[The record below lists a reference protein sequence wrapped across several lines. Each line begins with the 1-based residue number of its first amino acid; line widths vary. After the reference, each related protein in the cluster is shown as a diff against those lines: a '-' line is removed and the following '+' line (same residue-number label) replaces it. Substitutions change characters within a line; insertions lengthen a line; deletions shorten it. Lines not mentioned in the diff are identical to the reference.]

1 MFDITVKNGKLLIC
15 DHFIEVQFI
24 MNKLE
29 QLLATNEYLI
39 ADGGMG
45 TMLMAAGLEQGDP
58 PEMWNVLHPD
68 RIRAIHRGYIEA
80 GSQIILT
87 NSFGGTR
94 FRLKLHKLQHRAF
107 ELNKAAAEL
116 ARAEADATS
125 NPVVVG
131 GSIGPTGEIMEP
143 VGAMKYTDAV
153 AAFAEQAS
161 GLAAG
166 DVDVLW
172 IETMSDISEV
182 SAAVEG
188 CRQTTDLP
196 IVATMTFD
204 TNGRTMM
211 GITPVQALTELSA
224 MNLTALG
231 GNCGNGPA
239 EIEGV
244 IQAMY
249 ATNQSY
255 PFVAKSNAG
264 IPEYVNGHLHYNGTP
279 EVMADYAVK
288 VRNFGA
294 RIIGA
299 CCGST
304 PAHVA
309 AMRDALANAPIE
321 HQILESAVAATAT
334 PGRSRSRTRRRRG

>member
-1 MFDITVKNGKLLIC
+1 
-15 DHFIEVQFI
+15 

-29 QLLATNEYLI
+29 QLLANNEYII

-68 RIRAIHRGYIEA
+68 RIRAIHCGYIEA

-94 FRLKLHKLQHRAF
+94 FRLKLHKLQDRAF
-107 ELNKAAAEL
+107 ELNKAAGEL
-116 ARAEADATS
+116 ARAEADAAQ

-143 VGAMKYTDAV
+143 VGAMKYADAV
-153 AAFAEQAS
+153 AAFAEQAA

-166 DVDVLW
+166 GVDVLW

-188 CRQTTDLP
+188 CRQATNLP

-211 GITPVQALTELSA
+211 GITPVQAFTELSA

-231 GNCGNGPA
+231 GNCGNGPD

-249 ATNQSY
+249 AVNQAY

-279 EVMADYAVK
+279 EVMAAYAVK

-304 PAHVA
+304 PAHIA
-309 AMRDALANAPIE
+309 AMRKALANAPVE
-321 HQILESAVAATAT
+321 HQIVETAVTATAPT
-334 PGRSRSRTRRRRG
+334 PTRTRQRRRRG

>member
-1 MFDITVKNGKLLIC
+1 
-15 DHFIEVQFI
+15 

-29 QLLATNEYLI
+29 QMLAANDYLV

-68 RIRAIHRGYIEA
+68 RIRAVHRGYIEA
-80 GSQIILT
+80 GAQIVLT

-94 FRLKLHKLQHRAF
+94 FRLKLHNLQDRVF

-116 ARAEADATS
+116 ARAEADAADH
-125 NPVVVG
+125 PVAVG
-131 GSIGPTGEIMEP
+131 GSLGPTGEIMEP
-143 VGAMKYTDAV
+143 VGALNYEDAV
-153 AAFAEQAS
+153 AGFAEQAA

-166 DVDVLW
+166 GVDVLW
-172 IETMSDISEV
+172 VETMSDISEV
-182 SAAVEG
+182 RAAVEG
-188 CRQTTDLP
+188 CRQATDLP

-211 GITPVQALTELSA
+211 GVTPAQAYAELSA
-224 MNLTALG
+224 MNLAALG

-249 ATNQSY
+249 ATDQVY

-264 IPEYVNGHLHYNGTP
+264 IPEYVHGHLHYNGTP
-279 EVMADYAVK
+279 EVMAEYAVK
-288 VRNFGA
+288 VRNYGA

-299 CCGST
+299 CCGSS
-304 PAHVA
+304 PAHIAVMA
-309 AMRDALANAPIE
+309 EALANTPTERRIVE
-321 HQILESAVAATAT
+321 TAVAEPAPT
-334 PGRSRSRTRRRRG
+334 RTRERRRRG

>member
-1 MFDITVKNGKLLIC
+1 
-15 DHFIEVQFI
+15 

-29 QLLATNEYLI
+29 QMLATNDYLV

-68 RIRAIHRGYIEA
+68 RIRAVHRGYIEA
-80 GSQIILT
+80 GSQIVLT

-94 FRLKLHKLQHRAF
+94 FRLKLHNLQDRAF

-116 ARAEADATS
+116 ARAEADAADH
-125 NPVVVG
+125 PVVVG
-131 GSIGPTGEIMEP
+131 GSLGPTGEIMEP
-143 VGAMKYTDAV
+143 VGALNFDAAV
-153 AAFAEQAS
+153 AGFAEQAA

-166 DVDVLW
+166 GVDVLW

-182 SAAVEG
+182 RAAVEG
-188 CRQTTDLP
+188 CRQATDLP

-211 GITPVQALTELSA
+211 GVTPAQAYAELSA
-224 MNLTALG
+224 MNLAALG
-231 GNCGNGPA
+231 GNCGNGPD

-249 ATNQSY
+249 AADQAF

-264 IPEYVNGHLHYNGTP
+264 IPEYVHGHLHYNGTP
-279 EVMADYAVK
+279 EVMADYAIK
-288 VRNFGA
+288 VRNDGA

-299 CCGST
+299 CCGSS
-304 PAHVA
+304 PAHIA
-309 AMRDALANAPIE
+309 AMAQALANAPTERRIVAT
-321 HQILESAVAATAT
+321 AVADPT
-334 PGRSRSRTRRRRG
+334 PTRTRERRRRG

>member
-1 MFDITVKNGKLLIC
+1 MTT
-15 DHFIEVQFI
+15 
-24 MNKLE
+24 LE
-29 QLLATNEYLI
+29 QLLATHDYLI

-68 RIRAIHRGYIEA
+68 RIRAVHRGYVEA
-80 GSQIILT
+80 GAQIILT
-87 NSFGGTR
+87 NSFGGTS
-94 FRLKLHKLQHRAF
+94 FRLKLHKLQDRAF

-116 ARAEADATS
+116 ARAEADAADH
-125 NPVVVG
+125 PVVVG
-131 GSIGPTGEIMEP
+131 GSLGPTGEIMEP
-143 VGAMKYTDAV
+143 VGAMKYADAV
-153 AAFAEQAS
+153 AAFAEQAA

-166 DVDVLW
+166 GADVLW

-182 SAAVEG
+182 RAAVEG
-188 CRQTTDLP
+188 CRESTNLP
-196 IVATMTFD
+196 VVATMTFD

-211 GITPVQALTELSA
+211 GVTPVQAFTELSA
-224 MNLTALG
+224 MNLIALG
-231 GNCGNGPA
+231 GNCGNGPE

-249 ATNQSY
+249 AANQEF

-264 IPEYVNGHLHYNGTP
+264 IPEYLHGHLHYNGTP
-279 EVMADYAVK
+279 EVMAEYAVK
-288 VRNFGA
+288 VRNYGA

-299 CCGST
+299 CCGSS

-309 AMRDALANAPIE
+309 AMRNALANAPIE
-321 HQILESAVAATAT
+321 HQLVETAV
-334 PGRSRSRTRRRRG
+334 PNPPPSRSRERRRRG

>member
-1 MFDITVKNGKLLIC
+1 
-15 DHFIEVQFI
+15 

-29 QLLATNEYLI
+29 RLLATSDYLI

-45 TMLMAAGLEQGDP
+45 TMLMNAGLEQGDP

-68 RIRAIHRGYIEA
+68 RIRAVHRGYIEA

-94 FRLKLHKLQHRAF
+94 FRLKLHKLQDRAF
-107 ELNKAAAEL
+107 ELNKAAAEI
-116 ARAEADATS
+116 ACAEADAAP
-125 NPVVVG
+125 NVVIVG
-131 GSIGPTGEIMEP
+131 GSIGPTGEIMAP
-143 VGAMKYTDAV
+143 VGAMDYDEAV
-153 AAFAEQAS
+153 AAFAEQAA

-166 DVDVLW
+166 GAELLW
-172 IETMSDISEV
+172 IETMSDVSEV
-182 SAAVEG
+182 RAAVAG

-211 GITPVQALTELSA
+211 GITPVEAFTELSA
-224 MNLTALG
+224 MNLAALG
-231 GNCGNGPA
+231 GNCGNGPE
-239 EIEGV
+239 EIEAV

-249 ATNQSY
+249 ATNQAY

-264 IPEYVNGHLHYNGTP
+264 IPEYLNGTLRYNGTP
-279 EVMADYAVK
+279 EVMANYAVK
-288 VRNFGA
+288 VRNYGA

-299 CCGST
+299 CCGSS
-304 PAHVA
+304 PAHIA
-309 AMRDALANAPIE
+309 AMADALANAPTE
-321 HQILESAVAATAT
+321 HVIVETAVHATDLT
-334 PGRSRSRTRRRRG
+334 HTRTRTRRRRG

>member
-1 MFDITVKNGKLLIC
+1 
-15 DHFIEVQFI
+15 

-29 QLLATNEYLI
+29 QLLETNDYLV

-58 PEMWNVLHPD
+58 PEMWNILHPD
-68 RIRAIHRGYIEA
+68 RIRAVHRGYIEA

-87 NSFGGTR
+87 NSFGGTC
-94 FRLKLHKLQHRAF
+94 FRLKLHKLQDRAY

-116 ARAEADATS
+116 ARAEADAADH
-125 NPVVVG
+125 PVVVG
-131 GSIGPTGEIMEP
+131 GSIGPSGEIMEP
-143 VGAMKYTDAV
+143 VGALSFTEAV
-153 AAFAEQAS
+153 AGFAEQAA

-166 DVDVLW
+166 GVDVLW

-182 SAAVEG
+182 RAAVEG
-188 CRQTTDLP
+188 CRQATDLP
-196 IVATMTFD
+196 VVATMTFD

-211 GITPVQALTELSA
+211 GVTPAQAYAELSA

-249 ATNQSY
+249 ATDQEY

-264 IPEYVNGHLHYNGTP
+264 IPEYVHGHLHYNGTP
-279 EVMADYAVK
+279 DVMADYAIK
-288 VRNFGA
+288 VRNYGA

-299 CCGST
+299 CCGSS
-304 PAHVA
+304 PAHIA
-309 AMRDALANAPIE
+309 AMAEALANAPVERRIVE
-321 HQILESAVAATAT
+321 TAASTTAPT
-334 PGRSRSRTRRRRG
+334 RTRERRRRG

>member
-1 MFDITVKNGKLLIC
+1 MTT
-15 DHFIEVQFI
+15 
-24 MNKLE
+24 LE
-29 QLLATNEYLI
+29 DLLATHDYLI
-39 ADGGMG
+39 ADGGLG

-68 RIRAIHRGYIEA
+68 RVQAIHRGYIEA
-80 GSQIILT
+80 GSQIVLT

-94 FRLKLHKLQHRAF
+94 FRLKLHNLQDRAF

-116 ARAEADATS
+116 VRAEADAAAS
-125 NPVVVG
+125 PVVVG

-143 VGAMKYTDAV
+143 VGAMKYDEAV
-153 AAFAEQAS
+153 AAFAEQAA

-166 DVDVLW
+166 GVDILW
-172 IETMSDISEV
+172 IETMSDIKEV
-182 SAAVEG
+182 QAAVEG
-188 CRQTTDLP
+188 CRQATDLP
-196 IVATMTFD
+196 VVATMTFD

-211 GITPVQALTELSA
+211 GVTPAQAYAELSA

-249 ATNQSY
+249 AADQKF

-264 IPEYVNGHLHYNGTP
+264 IPEYVHGHLHYNGTP
-279 EVMADYAVK
+279 EVMAEYAVK
-288 VRNFGA
+288 VRNYGA

-304 PAHVA
+304 PAHIA
-309 AMRDALANAPIE
+309 AMRQALANAPIE
-321 HQILESAVAATAT
+321 HELVETAVDSAT
-334 PGRSRSRTRRRRG
+334 PERAPRRRSRRRG

>member
-1 MFDITVKNGKLLIC
+1 M
-15 DHFIEVQFI
+15 

-29 QLLATNEYLI
+29 QLLAANEYLI

-68 RIRAIHRGYIEA
+68 RIRAVHRGYIEA

-87 NSFGGTR
+87 NSFGGTC
-94 FRLKLHKLQHRAF
+94 FRLKLHNLQDRAY

-116 ARAEADATS
+116 ARAEANAADH
-125 NPVVVG
+125 PVVVA
-131 GSIGPTGEIMEP
+131 GSIGPSGEIMEP
-143 VGAMKYTDAV
+143 VGALRFETAV
-153 AAFAEQAS
+153 AGFAEQAA

-166 DVDVLW
+166 GADVLW
-172 IETMSDISEV
+172 IETMSDVSEV
-182 SAAVEG
+182 RAAVQG
-188 CRQTTDLP
+188 CRQATDLP
-196 IVATMTFD
+196 VVATMTFD

-211 GITPVQALTELSA
+211 GVTPAQAYAELSA

-249 ATNQSY
+249 AADQIY

-264 IPEYVNGHLHYNGTP
+264 IPEYVHGHLHYNGTP
-279 EVMADYAVK
+279 EVMAEYAIK
-288 VRNFGA
+288 VRNYGA

-299 CCGST
+299 CCGSS
-304 PAHVA
+304 PAHIA
-309 AMRDALANAPIE
+309 AMAQALANTPIE
-321 HQILESAVAATAT
+321 RQLVETAVAVPT
-334 PGRSRSRTRRRRG
+334 PVRTRERRRRG

>member
-1 MFDITVKNGKLLIC
+1 
-15 DHFIEVQFI
+15 

-29 QLLATNEYLI
+29 QLLADNDYLI

-58 PEMWNVLHPD
+58 PEMWNILHPD
-68 RIRAIHRGYIEA
+68 RIRAVHRGYIEA

-87 NSFGGTR
+87 NSFGGTC
-94 FRLKLHKLQHRAF
+94 FRLKLHKLQDRAF

-116 ARAEADATS
+116 ARAEADAADH
-125 NPVVVG
+125 PVVVG
-131 GSIGPTGEIMEP
+131 GSLGPSGEIMEP
-143 VGAMKYTDAV
+143 VGALSFAEAV
-153 AAFAEQAS
+153 AGFAEQAA

-166 DVDVLW
+166 GVDVLW

-182 SAAVEG
+182 RAAVEG
-188 CRQTTDLP
+188 CRQATDLP

-211 GITPVQALTELSA
+211 GVTPAQAYAELSA

-249 ATNQSY
+249 ATDQEY

-264 IPEYVNGHLHYNGTP
+264 IPEYVHGHLHYNGTP
-279 EVMADYAVK
+279 DVMADYAIK
-288 VRNFGA
+288 VRNYGA

-299 CCGST
+299 CCGSS
-304 PAHVA
+304 PAHIA
-309 AMRDALANAPIE
+309 AMAEALAHAPIE
-321 HQILESAVAATAT
+321 RQVVATAVST
-334 PGRSRSRTRRRRG
+334 AAPTRTRERRRRG

>member
-1 MFDITVKNGKLLIC
+1 
-15 DHFIEVQFI
+15 
-24 MNKLE
+24 MNKLKH
-29 QLLATNEYLI
+29 LLANNEYLI

-45 TMLMAAGLEQGDP
+45 TMLMDAGLEQGDP
-58 PEMWNVLHPD
+58 PEMWNLLHPD
-68 RIRAIHRGYIEA
+68 RIRDVHRGYIEA
-80 GSQIILT
+80 GAQIILT

-94 FRLKLHKLQHRAF
+94 FRLKLHKLQDRAF

-116 ARAEADATS
+116 ARTEADAATKM
-125 NPVVVG
+125 VVVG

-143 VGAMKYTDAV
+143 IGAMAYDDAV
-153 AAFAEQAS
+153 AAFAEQAA

-166 DVDVLW
+166 GADVLW
-172 IETMSDISEV
+172 IETMSDINEV
-182 SAAVEG
+182 RAAVQG

-196 IVATMTFD
+196 LVATMTFD

-211 GITPVQALTELSA
+211 GITPVQAFTELSE

-231 GNCGNGPA
+231 GNCGNGPE
-239 EIEGV
+239 EIEAV

-249 ATNQSY
+249 AANQDY

-264 IPEYVNGHLHYNGTP
+264 IPEYTNGHLHYNGTP

-288 VRNFGA
+288 VRNYGA

-304 PAHVA
+304 PAHIA
-309 AMRDALANAPIE
+309 AMVEALANNPIE
-321 HQILESAVAATAT
+321 HQLVEIAAPTPAT
-334 PGRSRSRTRRRRG
+334 RRSRTRRRRG

>member
-1 MFDITVKNGKLLIC
+1 
-15 DHFIEVQFI
+15 

-29 QLLATNEYLI
+29 QLLADNDYLI

-58 PEMWNVLHPD
+58 PEMWNILHPD
-68 RIRAIHRGYIEA
+68 RIRAVHRGYIEA

-87 NSFGGTR
+87 NSFGGTC
-94 FRLKLHKLQHRAF
+94 FRLKLHKLQDRAF

-116 ARAEADATS
+116 ARVEADAADH
-125 NPVVVG
+125 PVVVG
-131 GSIGPTGEIMEP
+131 GSLGPSGEIMEP
-143 VGAMKYTDAV
+143 VGALSFAEAV
-153 AAFAEQAS
+153 AGFAEQAA

-166 DVDVLW
+166 GVDVLW

-182 SAAVEG
+182 RAAVEG
-188 CRQTTDLP
+188 CRQATDLP

-211 GITPVQALTELSA
+211 GVTPAQAYAELSA

-249 ATNQSY
+249 ATDQEY

-264 IPEYVNGHLHYNGTP
+264 IPEYVHGHLHYNGTP
-279 EVMADYAVK
+279 DVMADYAIK
-288 VRNFGA
+288 VRNYGA

-299 CCGST
+299 CCGSS
-304 PAHVA
+304 PAHIA
-309 AMRDALANAPIE
+309 AMAEALANAPIE
-321 HQILESAVAATAT
+321 RQVVATAVASAAPT
-334 PGRSRSRTRRRRG
+334 RTRERRRRG

>member
-1 MFDITVKNGKLLIC
+1 MI
-15 DHFIEVQFI
+15 
-24 MNKLE
+24 NKIK
-29 QLLATNEYLI
+29 QLLETNEYLI

-45 TMLMAAGLEQGDP
+45 TMLMSAGLEQGDP

-68 RIRAIHRGYIEA
+68 RIRAVHRGYIEA

-87 NSFGGTR
+87 NSFGGTC
-94 FRLKLHKLQHRAF
+94 FRLKLHKLQDRAY

-116 ARAEADATS
+116 ARAEADTAEHH
-125 NPVVVG
+125 VVVA
-131 GSIGPTGEIMEP
+131 GSIGPSGEIMEP
-143 VGAMKYTDAV
+143 VGTLCYNEAV
-153 AAFAEQAS
+153 AGFAEQAA

-166 DVDVLW
+166 GVDVLW

-182 SAAVEG
+182 RAAVQG
-188 CRQTTDLP
+188 CREAIDLP

-211 GITPVQALTELSA
+211 GITPVQALTELSS
-224 MNLTALG
+224 MNLAALG
-231 GNCGNGPA
+231 GNCGNGPE

-264 IPEYVNGHLHYNGTP
+264 IPEYVHGHLHYNGTP

-288 VRNFGA
+288 VRNYGA

-304 PAHVA
+304 PAHIA
-309 AMRDALANAPIE
+309 AMRQALDNAPIE
-321 HQILESAVAATAT
+321 HQIVETAVAATAA
-334 PGRSRSRTRRRRG
+334 PERSRTRERRRRG

>member
-1 MFDITVKNGKLLIC
+1 
-15 DHFIEVQFI
+15 

-29 QLLATNEYLI
+29 QLLKTYDYLI

-68 RIRAIHRGYIEA
+68 RIRAVHRGYLAA

-94 FRLKLHKLQHRAF
+94 FRLKLHKLQDRAF

-116 ARAEADATS
+116 ARSEADAVP
-125 NPVVVG
+125 NPVIVG

-143 VGAMKYTDAV
+143 VGSMNYDEAV
-153 AAFAEQAS
+153 AAFAEQAA

-166 DVDVLW
+166 GVDVLW
-172 IETMSDISEV
+172 IETMSDIAEV
-182 SAAVEG
+182 RAAVEG
-188 CRQTTDLP
+188 CRQATDLP

-211 GITPVQALTELSA
+211 GITPVQAFTELST

-249 ATNQSY
+249 ATNQDY
-255 PFVAKSNAG
+255 PLVAKSNAG
-264 IPEYVNGHLHYNGTP
+264 IPEYLNGALRYNGTP
-279 EVMADYAVK
+279 TVMADYAVK
-288 VRNFGA
+288 VRNYGA

-304 PAHVA
+304 PAHIA
-309 AMRDALANAPIE
+309 AMVKALEEAPIE
-321 HQILESAVAATAT
+321 HRLVETAVAITT
-334 PGRSRSRTRRRRG
+334 PTRSRERRRRG

>member
-1 MFDITVKNGKLLIC
+1 MTP
-15 DHFIEVQFI
+15 
-24 MNKLE
+24 LE
-29 QLLATNEYLI
+29 QLLATHDYLV

-45 TMLMAAGLEQGDP
+45 TMLMNAGLEQGDP

-68 RIRAIHRGYIEA
+68 RIRAVHRGYVEA
-80 GSQIILT
+80 GAQIILT

-94 FRLKLHKLQHRAF
+94 FRLKLHKLQDRAF

-116 ARAEADATS
+116 ARAEADAAVEL
-125 NPVVVG
+125 VVVG

-143 VGAMKYTDAV
+143 VGAMKYADAV
-153 AAFAEQAS
+153 AAFAEQAA

-166 DVDVLW
+166 GADVLW
-172 IETMSDISEV
+172 IETMSDIAEV
-182 SAAVEG
+182 RAAVEG
-188 CRQTTDLP
+188 CRQATDLP
-196 IVATMTFD
+196 VVATMTFD

-211 GITPVQALTELSA
+211 GITPLQAFTELSA

-231 GNCGNGPA
+231 GNCGNGPE

-249 ATNQSY
+249 AANQDY

-264 IPEYVNGHLHYNGTP
+264 IPEYVQGHLHYNGTP
-279 EVMADYAVK
+279 EVMANYAVK
-288 VRNFGA
+288 VRNYGA

-309 AMRDALANAPIE
+309 AMRQALADAPIE
-321 HQILESAVAATAT
+321 HELVETAVVETT
-334 PGRSRSRTRRRRG
+334 PSRSRTRERRRRG

>member
-1 MFDITVKNGKLLIC
+1 
-15 DHFIEVQFI
+15 
-24 MNKLE
+24 MNKLKH
-29 QLLATNEYLI
+29 LLATNAYLI

-58 PEMWNVLHPD
+58 PEMWNVEHPD
-68 RIRAIHRGYIEA
+68 RIRAVHRGYIEA

-94 FRLKLHKLQHRAF
+94 FRLKLHKLQDRAY

-116 ARAEADATS
+116 ARAEADAVT
-125 NPVVVG
+125 NMVVVG
-131 GSIGPTGEIMEP
+131 GSIGPTGEIMAP
-143 VGAMKYTDAV
+143 VGAMAYDDAV
-153 AAFAEQAS
+153 AAFAEQAA

-166 DVDVLW
+166 GADVLW
-172 IETMSDISEV
+172 IETMSDIGEV
-182 SAAVEG
+182 RAAVEG

-196 IVATMTFD
+196 LVATMTFD

-211 GITPVQALTELSA
+211 GITPVQAFTELSE

-231 GNCGNGPA
+231 GNCGNGPE
-239 EIEGV
+239 EIENV

-249 ATNQSY
+249 ATNQVY

-288 VRNFGA
+288 VRNYGA

-299 CCGST
+299 CCGSA
-304 PAHVA
+304 PAHIEAMA
-309 AMRDALANAPIE
+309 AALANNPIE
-321 HQILESAVAATAT
+321 HQIVETAVAATAPT
-334 PGRSRSRTRRRRG
+334 RTRTRERRRRG

>member
-1 MFDITVKNGKLLIC
+1 M
-15 DHFIEVQFI
+15 

-29 QLLATNEYLI
+29 QLLATHDYLI

-68 RIRAIHRGYIEA
+68 RIRNVHRGYIEA

-87 NSFGGTR
+87 NSFGGTC
-94 FRLKLHKLQHRAF
+94 FRLKLHKLQDRAY

-116 ARAEADATS
+116 ARAEADAAEH
-125 NPVVVG
+125 PVAVG
-131 GSIGPTGEIMEP
+131 GSIGPSGEIMEP
-143 VGAMKYTDAV
+143 VGALRFSEAV
-153 AAFAEQAS
+153 AGFAEQAA

-166 DVDVLW
+166 GVDVLW

-182 SAAVEG
+182 QAAVQG
-188 CRQTTDLP
+188 CRQATNLP

-211 GITPVQALTELSA
+211 GITPVQAFTELSR

-231 GNCGNGPA
+231 GNCGNGPE

-288 VRNFGA
+288 VRNYGA

-304 PAHVA
+304 PAHIA
-309 AMRDALANAPIE
+309 AMRQALDNAPIE
-321 HQILESAVAATAT
+321 HQIVESTVAATT
-334 PGRSRSRTRRRRG
+334 SPDRSRTRTHRKRG

>member
-1 MFDITVKNGKLLIC
+1 
-15 DHFIEVQFI
+15 

-29 QLLATNEYLI
+29 QLLETNEYLI

-68 RIRAIHRGYIEA
+68 RIRAVHRGYLEA

-94 FRLKLHKLQHRAF
+94 FRLKLHKLQDRAF

-116 ARAEADATS
+116 ARAEANAMP
-125 NPVVVG
+125 NQVVVG
-131 GSIGPTGEIMEP
+131 GSLGPTGEIMEP
-143 VGAMKYTDAV
+143 VGAMKYDEAV

-166 DVDVLW
+166 GVDVLW
-172 IETMSDISEV
+172 IETMSDIGEV
-182 SAAVEG
+182 RAAVEG
-188 CRQTTDLP
+188 CRQATDLP

-211 GITPVQALTELSA
+211 GITPVQAFTELSA

-231 GNCGNGPA
+231 GNCGNGPD

-249 ATNQSY
+249 ATNQDY

-264 IPEYVNGHLHYNGTP
+264 IPEYVHGHLHYNGTP
-279 EVMADYAVK
+279 AVMAEYAVK
-288 VRNFGA
+288 VRNYGA

-304 PAHVA
+304 PGHIA
-309 AMRDALANAPIE
+309 AMAEALANTPTE
-321 HQILESAVAATAT
+321 HQLVETAVNLTAPT
-334 PGRSRSRTRRRRG
+334 RTRERRRRG

>member
-1 MFDITVKNGKLLIC
+1 
-15 DHFIEVQFI
+15 

-29 QLLATNEYLI
+29 QLLATHDYLI

-45 TMLMAAGLEQGDP
+45 TMLMNAGLEQGDP

-68 RIRAIHRGYIEA
+68 RIRAVHRGYIEA

-94 FRLKLHKLQHRAF
+94 FRLKLHKLQDRAF

-116 ARAEADATS
+116 ARAEADAAP
-125 NPVVVG
+125 NLVVVG
-131 GSIGPTGEIMEP
+131 GSIGPSGEIMEP
-143 VGAMKYTDAV
+143 VGALAYDDAV
-153 AAFAEQAS
+153 AGFAEQAA

-166 DVDVLW
+166 GAEVLW

-188 CRQTTDLP
+188 CRQATDLP

-211 GITPVQALTELSA
+211 GITPVQAFTELSA
-224 MNLTALG
+224 MNLAALG
-231 GNCGNGPA
+231 GNCGNGPE

-249 ATNQSY
+249 ATSQNY

-279 EVMADYAVK
+279 AVMADYAVK

-299 CCGST
+299 CCGSS
-304 PAHVA
+304 PAHIA
-309 AMRDALANAPIE
+309 AMVEALANTPTE
-321 HQILESAVAATAT
+321 HRIVAAAVNATAPT
-334 PGRSRSRTRRRRG
+334 RTRERRRRG

>member
-1 MFDITVKNGKLLIC
+1 M
-15 DHFIEVQFI
+15 

-29 QLLATNEYLI
+29 QLLATHDYLI

-58 PEMWNVLHPD
+58 PEMWNLLHPD
-68 RIRAIHRGYIEA
+68 RIRAVHRGYIEA

-87 NSFGGTR
+87 NSFGGTC
-94 FRLKLHKLQHRAF
+94 FRLKLHKLQDRAY

-116 ARAEADATS
+116 ARAAADAADH
-125 NPVVVG
+125 PVVVG
-131 GSIGPTGEIMEP
+131 GSIGPSGEIMEP
-143 VGAMKYTDAV
+143 VGALCYNEAV
-153 AAFAEQAS
+153 AGFAEQAA

-166 DVDVLW
+166 GVDVLW

-182 SAAVEG
+182 RAAVQG
-188 CRQTTDLP
+188 CREATDLP

-211 GITPVQALTELSA
+211 GITPVQAFTELSR

-231 GNCGNGPA
+231 GNCGNGPE

-264 IPEYVNGHLHYNGTP
+264 IPEYVHGHLHYNGTP

-304 PAHVA
+304 PAHIA
-309 AMRDALANAPIE
+309 AMRAALDNAPIE
-321 HQILESAVAATAT
+321 HQIVATAVAATAT
-334 PGRSRSRTRRRRG
+334 PERSRTRERRRRG

>member
-1 MFDITVKNGKLLIC
+1 MTT
-15 DHFIEVQFI
+15 
-24 MNKLE
+24 LE
-29 QLLATNEYLI
+29 QLMATHDYLI
-39 ADGGMG
+39 ADGGLG

-58 PEMWNVLHPD
+58 PEMWNILHPD
-68 RIRAIHRGYIEA
+68 RVRAIHRGYIEA
-80 GSQIILT
+80 GSQIVLT

-94 FRLKLHKLQHRAF
+94 FRLKLHNLQDRAF
-107 ELNKAAAEL
+107 ELNKAAAQL
-116 ARAEADATS
+116 VRAEADAVAA
-125 NPVVVG
+125 PVVVG

-143 VGAMKYTDAV
+143 VGAMKYDEAV
-153 AAFAEQAS
+153 AAFAEQAA

-166 DVDVLW
+166 GVDVLW
-172 IETMSDISEV
+172 IETMSDIREV
-182 SAAVEG
+182 QAAVEG
-188 CRQTTDLP
+188 CREATDLP
-196 IVATMTFD
+196 VVATMTFD

-211 GITPVQALTELSA
+211 GVTPAQAYAELSL

-249 ATNQSY
+249 AADQKF

-264 IPEYVNGHLHYNGTP
+264 IPEYVHGHLHYNGTP

-288 VRNFGA
+288 VRNYGA

-304 PAHVA
+304 PAHIA
-309 AMRDALANAPIE
+309 AMREALAAAPIE
-321 HQILESAVAATAT
+321 HELVETAVAT
-334 PGRSRSRTRRRRG
+334 PTLSRSRTRERRRRG

>member
-1 MFDITVKNGKLLIC
+1 
-15 DHFIEVQFI
+15 

-29 QLLATNEYLI
+29 QLLTNYETII

-45 TMLMAAGLEQGDP
+45 TMLMDAGLEQGDP
-58 PEMWNVLHPD
+58 PEMWNLLHPD
-68 RIRAIHRGYIEA
+68 RIRTIHRGYIEA

-94 FRLKLHKLQHRAF
+94 FRLKLHKLQDRAF
-107 ELNKAAAEL
+107 ELNKAAAKL
-116 ARAEADATS
+116 ARVEADANAAT
-125 NPVVVG
+125 VVVA
-131 GSIGPTGEIMEP
+131 GSIGPSGEIMAP
-143 VGAMKYTDAV
+143 IGALAYADAV
-153 AAFAEQAS
+153 VGFAEQAE

-166 DVDVLW
+166 GVDVLW
-172 IETMSDISEV
+172 IETMSDLSEV
-182 SAAVEG
+182 RAAVEG
-188 CRQTTDLP
+188 CRQVTDLP

-211 GITPVQALTELSA
+211 GITPVQAFNELSA

-231 GNCGNGPA
+231 GNCGNGLE
-239 EIEGV
+239 EIEEV

-249 ATNQSY
+249 ATNQTY

-264 IPEYVNGHLHYNGTP
+264 IPEYLNGHLHYNGTP

-288 VRNFGA
+288 VRNYGA

-304 PAHVA
+304 PAHIVA
-309 AMRDALANAPIE
+309 MVNALANAPIE
-321 HQILESAVAATAT
+321 RQIVETAVTITAPT
-334 PGRSRSRTRRRRG
+334 RTRTRTHSRRRRG